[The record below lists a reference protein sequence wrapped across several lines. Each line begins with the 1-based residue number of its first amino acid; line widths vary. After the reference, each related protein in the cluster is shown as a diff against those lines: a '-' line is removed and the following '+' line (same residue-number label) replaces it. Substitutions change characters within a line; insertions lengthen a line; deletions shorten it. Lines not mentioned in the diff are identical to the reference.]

1 MSLWSRLKLKA
12 VTTIASGIGLTDPR
26 LYQYFGAG
34 PSYAGETVGIEASLN
49 IDTVWACVRLIAST
63 ISTLP
68 MQTFEKLPDG
78 RGNQVRD
85 TPLYYLLHDQPNAD
99 MSAATFWTAMTA
111 CLLLWGNGYAYID
124 RRRDGSVIS
133 LTPLLPNKVSV
144 KAEKD
149 GSLTYAYAD
158 GQRREDFTER
168 QIFHIRG
175 FSLDGRVGMSPISQ
189 ARETLGIAVAAE
201 KSAGSFF
208 RNGMRPSMV
217 LKAPNFLSDT
227 QRERFGNEWMEKFT
241 GSINSGKIPLVEGGW
256 SLDQITMKPEDA
268 QLLAT
273 RAWSVEQICR
283 WYGVAPVMV
292 GHMEKT
298 TAWGTGLE
306 QMNLWF
312 LTYGLRPI
320 LRSIEQEITRSVMTP
335 AQRIAYY
342 CEFNVEGLLRTDSL
356 GRANVMKI
364 MVDSGI
370 NTANEMRAKNNDP
383 PLDGGDEL
391 IVNGG
396 RVRAKD
402 LEKQMLANEKPPPLP
417 PPDPVK
423 DQSAAPS
430 AGA

>member
-1 MSLWSRLKLKA
+1 MSFWSRLKLKA
-12 VTTIASGIGLTDPR
+12 VTTIATGIGLTDPR

-34 PSYAGETVGIEASLN
+34 PSYAGETVGVEGALN
-49 IDTVWACVRLIAST
+49 IDTVWACVRLISST

-85 TPLYYLLHDQPNAD
+85 IPLYYLLHDQPNAD

-124 RRRDGSVIS
+124 RRKDNSVIS
-133 LTPLLPNKVSV
+133 LTPLLPNRVSIRR
-144 KAEKD
+144 ESD

-175 FSLDGRVGMSPISQ
+175 FSLDGRIGMSPISQ

-227 QRERFGNEWMEKFT
+227 QRERFGSEWMEKFT

-256 SLDQITMKPEDA
+256 ALDQITMKPEDA

-364 MVDSGI
+364 MVDTGI
-370 NTANEMRAKNNDP
+370 NTPNEMRAKNNDP
-383 PLDGGDEL
+383 PVEGGDKL
-391 IVNGG
+391 TMASG
-396 RVRAKD
+396 RLPLDK
-402 LEKQMLANEKPPPLP
+402 LGETPPPTLP

-423 DQSAAPS
+423 DQPAASS

>member
-1 MSLWSRLKLKA
+1 MSLWSRIKLKA

-34 PSYAGETVGIEASLN
+34 PSYAGEAVGVEASLN
-49 IDTVWACVRLIAST
+49 IDTVWACVRLISST

-85 TPLYYLLHDQPNAD
+85 IPLYYLLHDQPNAD

-124 RRRDGSVIS
+124 RRKDNSVIS
-133 LTPLLPNKVSV
+133 LTPLLPNRVSV

-158 GQRREDFTER
+158 GQRREDFTEK

-175 FSLDGRVGMSPISQ
+175 FSLDGRIGMSPISQ

-227 QRERFGNEWMEKFT
+227 QRERFGSEWMEKFT

-256 SLDQITMKPEDA
+256 GLDQITMKPEDA

-320 LRSIEQEITRSVMTP
+320 LRSIEQEITRAVMTP

-364 MVDSGI
+364 MVDTGI
-370 NTANEMRAKNNDP
+370 NTPNEMRAKNNDP
-383 PLDGGDEL
+383 PMEGGDQL
-391 IVNGG
+391 TMASG
-396 RVRAKD
+396 RLPLDK
-402 LEKQMLANEKPPPLP
+402 LGEQPMQSPTLP
-417 PPDPVK
+417 PPDPTK
-423 DQSAAPS
+423 DQPAASS

>member
-1 MSLWSRLKLKA
+1 MSLWSRIKLKA

-34 PSYAGETVGIEASLN
+34 PSYAGEAVGVEASLN

-85 TPLYYLLHDQPNAD
+85 IPLYYLLHDQPNAD

-124 RRRDGSVIS
+124 RRKDNSVIS
-133 LTPLLPNKVSV
+133 LTPLLPNRVSV

-158 GQRREDFTER
+158 GQRREDFTEK

-175 FSLDGRVGMSPISQ
+175 FSLDGRIGMSPISQ

-256 SLDQITMKPEDA
+256 GLDQITMKPEDA

-320 LRSIEQEITRSVMTP
+320 LRSIEQEITRAIMTP

-364 MVDSGI
+364 MVDTGI
-370 NTANEMRAKNNDP
+370 NTPNEMRAKNNDP
-383 PLDGGDEL
+383 PIEGGDKL
-391 IVNGG
+391 TMASG
-396 RVRAKD
+396 RLPLDK
-402 LEKQMLANEKPPPLP
+402 LGEMPPPSSTPTLP
-417 PPDPVK
+417 PPDPTK
-423 DQSAAPS
+423 DQPAASS

>member
-1 MSLWSRLKLKA
+1 MSLWGRLKLKA

-34 PSYAGETVGIEASLN
+34 PSFAGETVSVEGSLN

-68 MQTFEKLPDG
+68 MHVFQKLPDG
-78 RGNQVRD
+78 RGEQVRD
-85 TPLYYLLHDQPNAD
+85 VPLYYLLHDQPNAD

-111 CLLLWGNGYAYID
+111 CLLLWGNGYAYVD
-124 RRRDGSVIS
+124 RRKDGSVIS
-133 LTPLLPNKVSV
+133 LTPLLPNRVSIRV
-144 KAEKD
+144 EKD

-175 FSLDGRVGMSPISQ
+175 FSLDGRIGMSPISQ

-217 LKAPNFLSDT
+217 LKAPVFLSDT
-227 QRERFGNEWMEKFT
+227 QRERFGPDWMEKFT
-241 GSINSGKIPLVEGGW
+241 GSINAGRVPLLEGGW
-256 SLDQITMKPEDA
+256 GLDQITMKPEDA

-292 GHMEKT
+292 GHMENT

-320 LRSIEQEITRSVMTP
+320 LRSIEQEITRAVMTP

-342 CEFNVEGLLRTDSL
+342 CEFNVDGLLRTDSL

-383 PLDGGDEL
+383 PLDGGDDL

-402 LEKQMLANEKPPPLP
+402 LEKQQMLANEKPPLP
-417 PPDPVK
+417 PPDPVG
-423 DQSAAPS
+423 DQPAASA
-430 AGA
+430 